1 MTRYIKSRKYW
12 HESCKAKGTQLSITA
27 TTAFTSFRQMVDVER
42 VSAILSLRA
51 VIQKIT
57 HPLSIADLT

>member
-1 MTRYIKSRKYW
+1 MTRFINSCRYW
-12 HESCKAKGTQLSITA
+12 HESCKNKCAQLFLTT
-27 TTAFTSFRQMVDVER
+27 TTALALLRQMVSVER

>member
-1 MTRYIKSRKYW
+1 MIQYINPNKNW
-12 HESCKAKGTQLSITA
+12 HKSCKTIALNSFTT
-27 TTAFTSFRQMVDVER
+27 TTALALLRQMVSVER

>member
-1 MTRYIKSRKYW
+1 MNLVKIK
-12 HESCKAKGTQLSITA
+12 ALNFLIA

-51 VIQKIT
+51 
-57 HPLSIADLT
+57 

>member
-1 MTRYIKSRKYW
+1 MTRYINPSRYW
-12 HESCKAKGTQLSITA
+12 HESCKNKGAQLFLIA

-51 VIQKIT
+51 VIQKMT
-57 HPLSIADLT
+57 LPLSIADLT

>member
-1 MTRYIKSRKYW
+1 MTRYINSRKYW
-12 HESCKAKGTQLSITA
+12 HEYCKNKGAQLFLTVP
-27 TTAFTSFRQMVDVER
+27 TSLALLGLMVSVER